1 MSEMTIFRQRTFQ
14 TVDASGFVDL
24 FHAINVRFTSVI
36 SGYAH
41 LSPFQ
46 FLQEGTMRRERALK
60 IVLVLVGLLF
70 FGFSLS
76 LDDVCQ
82 ARACVGDDA

>member
-24 FHAINVRFTSVI
+24 FHAINVRFTPVI
-36 SGYAH
+36 SAYAH

-46 FLQEGTMRRERALK
+46 FL
-60 IVLVLVGLLF
+60 
-70 FGFSLS
+70 
-76 LDDVCQ
+76 
-82 ARACVGDDA
+82 

>member
-14 TVDASGFVDL
+14 TVDASSFVDL

-36 SGYAH
+36 SVYAH
-41 LSPFQ
+41 FFPISVSA
-46 FLQEGTMRRERALK
+46 GGHHASRADSENY
-60 IVLVLVGLLF
+60 IGVGRIAL